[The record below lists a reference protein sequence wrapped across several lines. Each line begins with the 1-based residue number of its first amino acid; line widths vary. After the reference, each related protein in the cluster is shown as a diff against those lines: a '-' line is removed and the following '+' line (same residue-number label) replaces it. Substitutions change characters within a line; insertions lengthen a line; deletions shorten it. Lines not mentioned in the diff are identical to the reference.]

1 VLALALALGSSL
13 CWGTSD
19 FLGGLQSRRRPLLP
33 VMLTSQLA
41 GLLGLLAIVAL
52 VAGAPPA
59 AVKLLPAVGAGVG
72 GIIALTAFYR
82 ALSIGTMSIVAPIGA
97 CSALVPFSLALARG
111 ERPSSL
117 ALAGAIVALCGIVVA
132 SFEERRSE
140 VRNRKRAVVVA
151 VGSAVGI
158 GVFAYFLGRGGEAGS
173 AFSTLFGARIVSL
186 SLLVTAVILG
196 RVPVRLSRTTL
207 AATAVVGVGDVGA
220 NALFAL
226 AAHRGLLSIVAV
238 LGSVYP
244 IATVLLAH
252 LVLGER
258 ITWTQRLGV
267 LVAFAG
273 IAAVS
278 AG

>member
-1 VLALALALGSSL
+1 VVGIALALGSGLLWGCVDFWGGSL
-13 CWGTSD
+13 
-19 FLGGLQSRRRPLLP
+19 SRRAP
-33 VMLTSQLA
+33 VLAVSTVSQGA
-41 GLLGLLAIVAL
+41 GFVGLLIGLAVVGHVDGASFRFGLLAGIGGA
-52 VAGAPPA
+52 AG
-59 AVKLLPAVGAGVG
+59 LSL
-72 GIIALTAFYR
+72 FYW
-82 ALSIGTMSIVAPIGA
+82 ALSIGTMSIVAPIAA

-117 ALAGAIVALCGIVVA
+117 ALAGAVLALCGIVAA
-132 SFEERRSE
+132 SLEERRSE
-140 VRNRKRAVVVA
+140 ARDRTRATVIA
-151 VGSAVGI
+151 VGSALGI
-158 GVFAYFLGRGGEAGS
+158 GVFAYFLGRGGQAGS
-173 AFSTLFGARIVSL
+173 AFSTLLGARVVSF
-186 SLLVTAVILG
+186 SLLVAAVVVG
-196 RVPVRLSRTTL
+196 RVQVRLSPRAL
-207 AATAVVGVGDVGA
+207 AATAVVGVGDLAA

-226 AAHRGLLSIVAV
+226 AAHRGLLSIVSV

-252 LVLGER
+252 LMLGER